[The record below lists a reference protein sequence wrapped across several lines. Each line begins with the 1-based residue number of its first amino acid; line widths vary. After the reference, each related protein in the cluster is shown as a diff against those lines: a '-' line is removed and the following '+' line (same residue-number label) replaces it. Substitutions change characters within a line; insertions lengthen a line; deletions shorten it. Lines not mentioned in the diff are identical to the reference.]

1 MSLDLIGLPP
11 SKIEI
16 NNFIDDKSENAYGK
30 LVQRLLESKHFGE
43 RWARHWLDSARY
55 ADSDG
60 YEKDNIRPN
69 AWIWRKWVIDAINN
83 DMPFDQFTI
92 EQISG
97 DLKKSAK
104 PSQVLATAFHR
115 QTLYNREGGVDPEE
129 DRTKR
134 TIDRANTT
142 ALIWL
147 GLSLECAQCH
157 DHPYD
162 SLTQKEFYQFY
173 SFFNNMTESEIDYQ
187 SDFLEKN
194 QRLGL

>member
-1 MSLDLIGLPP
+1 
-11 SKIEI
+11 
-16 NNFIDDKSENAYGK
+16 
-30 LVQRLLESKHFGE
+30 
-43 RWARHWLDSARY
+43 
-55 ADSDG
+55 
-60 YEKDNIRPN
+60 
-69 AWIWRKWVIDAINN
+69 
-83 DMPFDQFTI
+83 MPFDQFTI

-97 DLKKSAK
+97 DLKKSAE

-187 SDFLEKN
+187 SDFLEKKLN
-194 QRLGL
+194 VRVMKKK